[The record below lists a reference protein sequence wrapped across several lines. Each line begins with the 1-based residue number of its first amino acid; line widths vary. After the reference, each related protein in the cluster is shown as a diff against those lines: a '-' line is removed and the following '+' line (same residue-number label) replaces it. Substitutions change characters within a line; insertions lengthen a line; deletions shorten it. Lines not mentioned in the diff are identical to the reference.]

1 MFKTLSV
8 WLNQVKIRFAYATL
22 LAMVVSTDA
31 FAQINNGNIGTIFR
45 NQNFQVCVTIGF
57 GLFTF
62 YKWVEYFANFQVSSA
77 LREIIIPAIL
87 TFLCFQ
93 WNKVLQWVGLM

>member
-1 MFKTLSV
+1 MFKSLFV
-8 WLNQVKIRFAYATL
+8 RLNQFKARFAYATL

-31 FAQINNGNIGTIFR
+31 FAGIDNGNISTIFR
-45 NQNFQVCVTIGF
+45 NSNFQTCVTIGF
-57 GLFTF
+57 GLFAF
-62 YKWVEYFANFQVSSA
+62 YKWVEYFANFNVSSA
-77 LREIIIPAIL
+77 LRDIIMPSLL